1 MTRRDC
7 DPTIVT
13 PETLPNSPNGRGLA
27 MVSPS
32 SYKDY
37 RDILRE
43 ELAVRSQINPR
54 YSLRAFAR
62 DMELAPSRLSEVL
75 SGKQG
80 LSRPVA
86 SRIADKL
93 GYSETE
99 RDFFC
104 DLVESIHAR
113 KEQSRSEA
121 MEKIKRAF
129 DENELLR
136 LKNDTFHLIS
146 DWFHLAMLELTTL
159 DGFQS
164 DVKWIAKV
172 LGISENEVELGLERL
187 ERFGFISRDDG
198 QIVTVEQR
206 TTTPG
211 GTPSESI
218 KKFHKQI
225 LQKAMDSIYLQ
236 PIDSRDLSAIILAVD
251 RSRLGEAKE
260 RIKQFRR
267 EFCTELNSSTVK
279 DGVYCLSIQFFS
291 LTETWNHD

>member
-1 MTRRDC
+1 
-7 DPTIVT
+7 
-13 PETLPNSPNGRGLA
+13 

-93 GYSETE
+93 GYSDTE

-187 ERFGFISRDDG
+187 ERFGFISRDNG

-236 PIDSRDLSAIILAVD
+236 PIDSRDLSAIVLAVD

-291 LTETWNHD
+291 LTETWNHE